1 MPTERFKRLPEEKIE
16 AIRRAGI
23 QEFTRTSPE
32 CTRPST
38 GSSRRRIFPA
48 GASIH
53 ILRANTIFCG
63 GSSATGLR
71 EHNDF
76 YVQDM
81 EENGGDI
88 WLTLSRSLEHTIIHA
103 NDGGFMGMITKL
115 IESKTFFDLFKEST
129 RGERGGEPMDCK
141 WSYLDRIYGLLD
153 QTRFPMDLVTL
164 TDLMDLHAITMM
176 MALKKTLNG
185 ECGAEEAMDFY
196 NRRIN
201 LLRYGVCPSESRK
214 GKNRI
219 RKRRKNM
226 KRLGK
231 SSDSS
236 AGRGSAGDP
245 GVHAY
250 DEEGGAHGGSP
261 RIHRSRWK
269 TLRQIPFPSPRI

>member
-32 CTRPST
+32 S
-38 GSSRRRIFPA
+38 
-48 GASIH
+48 ASINR
-53 ILRANTIFCG
+53 IIQEADISRGSFYTYFESKYDLLRWLI
-63 GSSATGLR
+63 SDRVR

-164 TDLMDLHAITMM
+164 TDLMDLHAITLV
-176 MALKKTLNG
+176 MALKK
-185 ECGAEEAMDFY
+185 
-196 NRRIN
+196 R
-201 LLRYGVCPSESRK
+201 
-214 GKNRI
+214 
-219 RKRRKNM
+219 
-226 KRLGK
+226 
-231 SSDSS
+231 
-236 AGRGSAGDP
+236 
-245 GVHAY
+245 
-250 DEEGGAHGGSP
+250 
-261 RIHRSRWK
+261 
-269 TLRQIPFPSPRI
+269 

>member
-1 MPTERFKRLPEEKIE
+1 MKRGITCRQSGLRGCRRRRSRPYGGRGPGIYCGLSPETASIQFR
-16 AIRRAGI
+16 II
-23 QEFTRTSPE
+23 QEADISG
-32 CTRPST
+32 
-38 GSSRRRIFPA
+38 GSFYTYFDEQ
-48 GASIH
+48 
-53 ILRANTIFCG
+53 ILCFCG
-63 GSSATGLR
+63 GSSATGSGS
-71 EHNDF
+71 HNDF

-164 TDLMDLHAITMM
+164 TDLMDLHAITLV

-201 LLRYGVCPSESRK
+201 LLRYGVCPQRAEK
-214 GKNRI
+214 
-219 RKRRKNM
+219 
-226 KRLGK
+226 
-231 SSDSS
+231 
-236 AGRGSAGDP
+236 
-245 GVHAY
+245 
-250 DEEGGAHGGSP
+250 E
-261 RIHRSRWK
+261 K
-269 TLRQIPFPSPRI
+269 TE

>member
-32 CTRPST
+32 S
-38 GSSRRRIFPA
+38 
-48 GASIH
+48 ASINR
-53 ILRANTIFCG
+53 IIQEADISRGSFYTYFESKYDLLRWLI
-63 GSSATGLR
+63 SDRVR

-141 WSYLDRIYGLLD
+141 WSYLDPDLRPSGSDAVPHGSCHAHRSDGSPCHYTGDGVKEDAERRMRGRGGHGLL
-153 QTRFPMDLVTL
+153 
-164 TDLMDLHAITMM
+164 
-176 MALKKTLNG
+176 
-185 ECGAEEAMDFY
+185 
-196 NRRIN
+196 
-201 LLRYGVCPSESRK
+201 
-214 GKNRI
+214 
-219 RKRRKNM
+219 
-226 KRLGK
+226 
-231 SSDSS
+231 
-236 AGRGSAGDP
+236 
-245 GVHAY
+245 
-250 DEEGGAHGGSP
+250 
-261 RIHRSRWK
+261 
-269 TLRQIPFPSPRI
+269 

>member
-23 QEFTRTSPE
+23 QEFTRSSPE
-32 CTRPST
+32 S
-38 GSSRRRIFPA
+38 
-48 GASIH
+48 ASINR
-53 ILRANTIFCG
+53 IIQEADISRGSFYTYFESKYDLLRWLI
-63 GSSATGLR
+63 SDRVR

-164 TDLMDLHAITMM
+164 TDLMDLHAITLV

-201 LLRYGVCPSESRK
+201 LLRYGVCPQRAEK
-214 GKNRI
+214 
-219 RKRRKNM
+219 
-226 KRLGK
+226 
-231 SSDSS
+231 
-236 AGRGSAGDP
+236 
-245 GVHAY
+245 
-250 DEEGGAHGGSP
+250 E
-261 RIHRSRWK
+261 K
-269 TLRQIPFPSPRI
+269 TE

>member
-32 CTRPST
+32 S
-38 GSSRRRIFPA
+38 
-48 GASIH
+48 ASINR
-53 ILRANTIFCG
+53 IIQEADISRGSFYTYFESKYDLLRWLI
-63 GSSATGLR
+63 SDRVR

-88 WLTLSRSLEHTIIHA
+88 WLPLSRSLEHTITHA

-115 IESKTFFDLFKEST
+115 IESKTFFDLFKESVK
-129 RGERGGEPMDCK
+129 GEKGEDHMECK
-141 WSYLDRIYGLLD
+141 RSYLDRIYGLLD
-153 QTRFPMDLVTL
+153 QGRFPMDFITF

-176 MALKKTLNG
+176 MALKKKLNG

-201 LLRYGVCPSESRK
+201 LLRYGVCPR
-214 GKNRI
+214 
-219 RKRRKNM
+219 
-226 KRLGK
+226 
-231 SSDSS
+231 S
-236 AGRGSAGDP
+236 A
-245 GVHAY
+245 
-250 DEEGGAHGGSP
+250 EQE
-261 RIHRSRWK
+261 K
-269 TLRQIPFPSPRI
+269 TE